1 MEDEINSN
9 NLDFVKKGSEW
20 IVYEKIYEPKKGE
33 IRTKKFNTWLD
44 DVGNNSNGTKELKD
58 LFGNKT
64 PFDYPKPTQLI
75 KRLLEIANVKNS
87 DIIMDFFAGSGT
99 SADAIINFNIQN
111 NLNLNFILIQIPE
124 MTLENSKAYEL
135 GFKTIADVCKER
147 IRRVLERNKNK
158 LTNNKQSVGF
168 KVFKL
173 AKSNYKIWEDYDGK
187 NQKELKNQLTF
198 FTNPLIENYK
208 GTNVIYECIIKE
220 GYSLNSKIEL
230 TDIET
235 NKVFLV
241 TDEESSFYICLDLK
255 IRNETI
261 DKLQLDKENIFICL
275 DDALNDTKKSNL
287 SVQSNLQTI

>member
-1 MEDEINSN
+1 
-9 NLDFVKKGSEW
+9 
-20 IVYEKIYEPKKGE
+20 
-33 IRTKKFNTWLD
+33 
-44 DVGNNSNGTKELKD
+44 
-58 LFGNKT
+58 
-64 PFDYPKPTQLI
+64 
-75 KRLLEIANVKNS
+75 
-87 DIIMDFFAGSGT
+87 MDFFAGSGT
-99 SADAIINFNIQN
+99 SADAIINFNIRN

-187 NQKELKNQLTF
+187 NQKELKDQLTF

-208 GTNVIYECIIKE
+208 GINVIYECIIKE